1 MVNPGRTL
9 DAPFTP
15 GRLSGLARLVDEI
28 ADWTV
33 LPGYSRLGF
42 ALRRPLWREP
52 APPTFGL
59 RRRRILV
66 TGASSGIGEA
76 LCEQLARAGASVLMG
91 VRALERGASA
101 KRRIA
106 ARTDAATA
114 ARVRPTRLDVADLED
129 VARFAAAFDGDALDG
144 LVHNAGVLTERRERS
159 PQGHE
164 LTFATAVLGPFAL
177 TRALAGALRE
187 DAPASVVFVSSGG
200 MYTAR
205 LRAEDPELEA
215 SDFDGARFYA
225 HAKRAQVVLASLFAE
240 RWKGS
245 GVGFA
250 AIHPGWVD
258 TPGLAGALPA
268 FRRAVGPILRDP
280 AAGADSAAWLLGRD
294 LTDRSGRFW
303 HDRRVRAEH
312 RVPWTREPPADR
324 ERLWSELLAL
334 AADPAPRAPTGS
346 GRAR

>member
-1 MVNPGRTL
+1 L
-9 DAPFTP
+9 DIPFAS
-15 GRLSGLARLVDEI
+15 GRLGALASVVDQI

-42 ALRRPLWREP
+42 AARRLLWREP
-52 APPTFGL
+52 APPTAGL
-59 RRRRILV
+59 SRRRILV

-76 LCEQLARAGASVLMG
+76 LSEQLARAGASVLMG
-91 VRALERGASA
+91 VRAIERGDSA
-101 KRRIA
+101 RGRIA

-114 ARVRPTRLDVADLED
+114 ARLRPVRLDVADLED
-129 VARFAAAFDGDALDG
+129 ITRFAGALEGDALDG
-144 LVHNAGVLTERRERS
+144 LVHNAGVLTGERERS

-164 LTFATAVLGPFAL
+164 LTFATAVLGPFVL
-177 TRALAGALRE
+177 TRALAGRLRE
-187 DAPASVVFVSSGG
+187 AAPSSVVFVSSGG

-215 SDFDGARFYA
+215 SEFDGARFYA

-240 RWKGS
+240 RWEGS

-258 TPGLAGALPA
+258 TPGLAGSLPA

-280 AAGADSAAWLLGRD
+280 GAGADTADWLLGRD
-294 LTDRSGRFW
+294 LADCSGLFW
-303 HDRRVRAEH
+303 HDRRPRPKH
-312 RVPWTREPPADR
+312 RLPWTRESAADR
-324 ERLWSELLAL
+324 ERLWAGLLAL
-334 AADPAPRAPTGS
+334 AAEPALRATAHPRT
-346 GRAR
+346 AR